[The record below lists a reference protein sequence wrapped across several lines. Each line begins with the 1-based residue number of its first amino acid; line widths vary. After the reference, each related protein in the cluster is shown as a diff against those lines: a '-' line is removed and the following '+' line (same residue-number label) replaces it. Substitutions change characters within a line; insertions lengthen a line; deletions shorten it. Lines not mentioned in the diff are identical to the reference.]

1 MRPYKKYHPSTQ
13 THCVKSVQIRGPN
26 TGKYGRHNSVFGHF
40 SRSGPSVLLQFKFHK
55 VALIADIEK
64 EFLSIEVK
72 RNRLGY
78 FQVFVGRRSN
88 RDFHKKSQESALEL
102 LVGWDI

>member
-1 MRPYKKYHPSTQ
+1 M
-13 THCVKSVQIRGPN
+13 VQIQEN
-26 TGKYGRHNSVFGHF
+26 TEDITPYLDTFHAVDLFL
-40 SRSGPSVLLQFKFHK
+40 VLLQFKFHK